1 MEGKGDTGRQMLYI
15 TKNKKMNKNKCFLS
29 YAHSDMEFVQNKIL
43 PILNELDLK
52 IWLDINEIETGTSI
66 YDIIVKGMRE
76 ADFVIAVFNGRSSYV
91 NFEVGAA
98 LGQGKPVLAIL
109 TDEQQMPTDV
119 RNFNFIYFNRSKIS
133 EFIANLKR
141 AIHLLNE
148 NIIDKSDFEFA
159 EGKKIIGIQI
169 GFENSDYE
177 QELRLTADLI
187 KLLKEISG
195 SDNIKLI
202 QPSKGSLKSLLSI
215 DLKSWAGLIEKI
227 IFFIPEWK
235 KKQAENQKIIAETKE
250 IEARARKT
258 NSEANKIDIE
268 IKIQQAGALLDLIE
282 KGRALGVKLQ
292 LDDDLLLL
300 SGQGEIRI
308 KQPETIEI
316 QKKS

>member
-1 MEGKGDTGRQMLYI
+1 LIKRKLPT
-15 TKNKKMNKNKCFLS
+15 TKKVKNMSKNKCFLS
-29 YAHSDMEFVQNKIL
+29 YAHSDKVFVQNTIL
-43 PILNELDLK
+43 PILNELNLR
-52 IWLDINEIETGTSI
+52 IWLDINEIEVGASI
-66 YDIIVKGMRE
+66 YDTIVKGLRE

-109 TDEQQMPTDV
+109 TDAQQVPTDI
-119 RNFNFIYFNRSKIS
+119 RNFNFIYFNQNKIL

-141 AIHLLNE
+141 AIQLLNE

-159 EGKKIIGIQI
+159 EGKKLIGIQI

-187 KLLKEISG
+187 GLLKEISG
-195 SDNIKLI
+195 SENIKLI

-215 DLKSWAGLIEKI
+215 DLKSWAELVEKI

-235 KKQAENQKIIAETKE
+235 KKQAENQKIIAEIHE

-268 IKIQQAGALLDLIE
+268 TKIQQADAFLNLIE
-282 KGRALGVKLQ
+282 KGRALGLKLQ

-300 SGQGEIRI
+300 SGQGEIKI

-316 QKKS
+316 QNKS